1 MEAGEKTE
9 EEDKLMTETEN
20 ADREVDIE
28 YPPGVDDRYKE
39 VEDLLA
45 TAGEDDSDIKDGKV
59 DCDDLKHLFN
69 W

>member
-9 EEDKLMTETEN
+9 KEDKLMMETEN

-28 YPPGVDDRYKE
+28 YPPGVDDRYNE

-45 TAGEDDSDIKDGKV
+45 TAGEDDSDIKDG
-59 DCDDLKHLFN
+59 
-69 W
+69 

>member
-28 YPPGVDDRYKE
+28 YPPVVDDRYNE

-45 TAGEDDSDIKDGKV
+45 TAGEDDSDIKDG
-59 DCDDLKHLFN
+59 
-69 W
+69 